1 MNRDVI
7 AVVDYNDYTSGN
19 PSKREQFIQSFGDS
33 FANMGFAIVR
43 NHGVTA
49 ELKAKLQK
57 QAKKRKIS
65 VSELIKTA
73 IRNRI
78 ANCSIGNEA

>member
-1 MNRDVI
+1 MRQIVI
-7 AVVDYNDYTSGN
+7 SLKV
-19 PSKREQFIQSFGDS
+19 P
-33 FANMGFAIVR
+33 
-43 NHGVTA
+43 A

-73 IRNRI
+73 I
-78 ANCSIGNEA
+78 SNEL